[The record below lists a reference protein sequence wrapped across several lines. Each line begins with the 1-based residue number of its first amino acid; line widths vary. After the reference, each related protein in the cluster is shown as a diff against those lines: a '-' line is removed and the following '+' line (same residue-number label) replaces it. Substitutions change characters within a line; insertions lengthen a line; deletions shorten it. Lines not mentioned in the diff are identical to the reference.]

1 MEKSNGHKKNKS
13 KTNPKDNKTMAK
25 NERNAGRKRMEG
37 ERHMYTVA
45 SDAHAYIMKHGG
57 GQWLTDIVRVI
68 IAANTKGEH

>member
-1 MEKSNGHKKNKS
+1 MHISKKSRTFAPDFKN
-13 KTNPKDNKTMAK
+13 NHKTMAK

-68 IAANTKGEH
+68 IAANTKEGY